1 MPKPQP
7 TLAAGPHQRNRHRA
21 RYDFPQLTKSCPALA
36 RFVEPHPDGGDTIN
50 FFDPVAVTTL
60 NRALLIHHYGLV
72 WWDIPPGFLCPP
84 IPGRADYLHH
94 AADLLGN
101 GIESAIPRGPA
112 VKVLDIG
119 VGANC
124 IYPIIGVRE
133 YDWCFVGSD
142 ISPVAVDAAKE
153 IVSANPVLAGKV
165 ECRLQLSPNAIFDGV
180 VMPGEF
186 FDLSICNPPF
196 HSSATKAA
204 AGTLRKLRNLGDGR
218 KVEKPVLNFGGQG
231 NELWC
236 QGGEAAFVRRMIDES
251 ARRPDQILWF
261 TTLVSKRG
269 SLPAIYHAL
278 KNVKAADVRTIAMA
292 QGQKNSRLV
301 AWTFLGPDEHRAW
314 RARRW
319 LPSAPEKRRAPSGT

>member
-1 MPKPQP
+1 MSHP
-7 TLAAGPHQRNRHRA
+7 RNQHRE
-21 RYDFPQLTKSCPALA
+21 RYDFPRLTQSCPSLT
-36 RFVEPHPDGGDTIN
+36 RFVEPHPCGGDTIN
-50 FFDPVAVTTL
+50 FSDSVAVTTL

-72 WWDIPPGFLCPP
+72 WWDIPAGCLCPP
-84 IPGRADYLHH
+84 IPGRADLIHY
-94 AADLLGN
+94 AADLLGD
-101 GIESAIPRGPA
+101 GHEPVIPRGPEVA
-112 VKVLDIG
+112 VLDIG

-133 YDWCFVGSD
+133 YGWRFVGSD
-142 ISPVAVDAAKE
+142 ISPVAVNAAKK
-153 IVSANPVLAGKV
+153 IVSANPMLAGKV
-165 ECRLQLSPNAIFDGV
+165 ECRLQPSPTAIFDGV
-180 VMPGEF
+180 MKPGDV

-196 HSSATKAA
+196 HASAAEAA
-204 AGTLRKLRNLGDGR
+204 AGTLRKLRNLGDGG

-236 QGGEAAFVRRMIDES
+236 EGGESAFVRRMIAES
-251 ARRPDQILWF
+251 ARRPNQVLWF

-278 KNVKAADVRTIAMA
+278 KTVKVADVRTIAMA

-319 LPSAPEKRRAPSGT
+319 S

>member
-1 MPKPQP
+1 MPKTPP
-7 TLAAGPHQRNRHRA
+7 TLAAGPHPRNRHRA
-21 RYDFPQLTKSCPALA
+21 RYDFQRLTKSCPALA
-36 RFVEPHPDGGDTIN
+36 RFVEPHPDGGVTID
-50 FFDPVAVTTL
+50 FSDPVAVTTL

-84 IPGRADYLHH
+84 VPGRADYLHH

-101 GIESAIPRGPA
+101 GIESAIPRGQA

-133 YDWCFVGSD
+133 YDWRFVGAD
-142 ISPVAVDAAKE
+142 ISTVAVNAARK
-153 IVSANPVLAGKV
+153 IVSANPMLAGKV
-165 ECRLQLSPNAIFDGV
+165 ECRLQPSPTAIFDGV
-180 VMPGEF
+180 VKSSDL

-196 HSSATKAA
+196 HSSATEAA
-204 AGTLRKLRNLGDGR
+204 AGTLRKLRNLGDGG
-218 KVEKPVLNFGGQG
+218 KVGKPVLNFGGQG

-236 QGGEAAFVRRMIDES
+236 EGGEAAFVRRMIAES
-251 ARRPDQILWF
+251 ARRPEQVLWF

-269 SLPAIYHAL
+269 SLPAICHAL
-278 KNVKAADVRTIAMA
+278 KNVKAAEVRTIAMA

-319 LPSAPEKRRAPSGT
+319 LATAPGKCRASSGA